1 MSTKKFNNLKNAT
14 GTIIKRAREEKKM
27 SKKDLSKELE
37 LCGVYINR
45 DELLLI
51 EKNQLLVKDFEL
63 IAISKILDIDLNNLK
78 KLFKCIPVRGIMLT
92 MGGDVYMT
100 IKTKEN
106 PKILNDFLM
115 YLYIIKGYSQN
126 TISTYNFNILHFLK
140 FLLQYWDIPIKT
152 KDVTIFILINV
163 KESDIAAYLVYLN
176 YLKDNSPSTR
186 KNKIESLRSFYK
198 WIFSSFPTN
207 TNMKENPMLSLP
219 GIQQQIRLPKYLNLK
234 DAYKIQNIFNISNSR
249 FYIRDNL
256 IITLFLQTG
265 MRLSE
270 LVNININN
278 INFDKKSITIIGKNN
293 KERIIYLNDLCM
305 KKLKEYINLR
315 KNKTKIININEA
327 LFLNK
332 NGQRLQQ
339 HGVEYICKKAFKLA
353 GLEEY
358 NYTTHSLR
366 HTVATQL
373 YINDIDLLVI
383 KEILGHSSITT
394 TEIYT
399 HVHNLK
405 VKEAVEKNPLS
416 NFGLILEEG
425 KGVAV

>member
-1 MSTKKFNNLKNAT
+1 M
-14 GTIIKRAREEKKM
+14 
-27 SKKDLSKELE
+27 
-37 LCGVYINR
+37 
-45 DELLLI
+45 
-51 EKNQLLVKDFEL
+51 
-63 IAISKILDIDLNNLK
+63 
-78 KLFKCIPVRGIMLT
+78 
-92 MGGDVYMT
+92 
-100 IKTKEN
+100 
-106 PKILNDFLM
+106 
-115 YLYIIKGYSQN
+115 
-126 TISTYNFNILHFLK
+126 
-140 FLLQYWDIPIKT
+140 
-152 KDVTIFILINV
+152 
-163 KESDIAAYLVYLN
+163 N

-219 GIQQQIRLPKYLNLK
+219 SIQQQLRLPKYLNLK

-293 KERIIYLNDLCM
+293 KERIVYLNDFCI
-305 KKLKEYINLR
+305 KRLKEYINLR

-339 HGVEYICKKAFKLA
+339 HGVEYVCKKAFKLA

-373 YINDIDLLVI
+373 YMNDVDLLVI

-399 HVHNLK
+399 HVHKLK
-405 VKEAVEKNPLS
+405 VKKAVENNPLS
-416 NFGLILEEG
+416 NFGLVLEEER
-425 KGVAV
+425 GVAA

>member
-1 MSTKKFNNLKNAT
+1 
-14 GTIIKRAREEKKM
+14 
-27 SKKDLSKELE
+27 
-37 LCGVYINR
+37 
-45 DELLLI
+45 
-51 EKNQLLVKDFEL
+51 
-63 IAISKILDIDLNNLK
+63 
-78 KLFKCIPVRGIMLT
+78 
-92 MGGDVYMT
+92 MT

-115 YLYIIKGYSQN
+115 YLYTIKGYSQN

-219 GIQQQIRLPKYLNLK
+219 SIQQQLRLPKYLNLK

-339 HGVEYICKKAFKLA
+339 HGVEYVCKKAFKLA

-366 HTVATQL
+366 HTVAAQL
-373 YINDIDLLVI
+373 YMNNVDLLVI

-425 KGVAV
+425 KGVAA

>member
-1 MSTKKFNNLKNAT
+1 
-14 GTIIKRAREEKKM
+14 
-27 SKKDLSKELE
+27 
-37 LCGVYINR
+37 
-45 DELLLI
+45 
-51 EKNQLLVKDFEL
+51 
-63 IAISKILDIDLNNLK
+63 
-78 KLFKCIPVRGIMLT
+78 
-92 MGGDVYMT
+92 MT

-115 YLYIIKGYSQN
+115 YLYTIKGYSQN

-219 GIQQQIRLPKYLNLK
+219 SIQQQLRLPKYLNLK

-278 INFDKKSITIIGKNN
+278 INFDKKSITIIGK
-293 KERIIYLNDLCM
+293 K
-305 KKLKEYINLR
+305 
-315 KNKTKIININEA
+315 
-327 LFLNK
+327 
-332 NGQRLQQ
+332 
-339 HGVEYICKKAFKLA
+339 
-353 GLEEY
+353 
-358 NYTTHSLR
+358 
-366 HTVATQL
+366 
-373 YINDIDLLVI
+373 
-383 KEILGHSSITT
+383 
-394 TEIYT
+394 
-399 HVHNLK
+399 
-405 VKEAVEKNPLS
+405 
-416 NFGLILEEG
+416 
-425 KGVAV
+425 